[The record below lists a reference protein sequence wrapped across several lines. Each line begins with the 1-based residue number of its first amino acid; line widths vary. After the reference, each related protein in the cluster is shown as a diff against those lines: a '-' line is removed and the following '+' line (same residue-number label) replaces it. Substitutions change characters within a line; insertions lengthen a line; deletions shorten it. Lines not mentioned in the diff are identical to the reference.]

1 MKPKVGLIML
11 PRKKLTNAMFPL
23 GKEKMVQ
30 RINR

>member
-1 MKPKVGLIML
+1 MKLKVGVTLL

-23 GKEKMVQ
+23 GKEKMTQ